1 MSHIGVGNGAADKT
15 GVQDM
20 RNRTECSKLCPMLN
34 RFGFCESALRR
45 AESVKECPHRR
56 MRSGVSPREG
66 GRLRK
71 K

>member
-1 MSHIGVGNGAADKT
+1 
-15 GVQDM
+15 M

-34 RFGFCESALRR
+34 RFGFCESAMRR

-56 MRSGVSPREG
+56 VRSGVSPRG
-66 GRLRK
+66 HSPAPAGQFTLSQLNTVK